1 MKNNTKTIK
10 LNKKQTTIKNNLKV
24 AIINKVKGEET
35 TQEVIDQLVQSKK
48 EGWLILK
55 ELGNDF
61 IDTTAEWK
69 TLKTQTTNAFKKIKL
84 DLTINKV
91 KNSEGNKQAEIEQK
105 GEQPASLQK
114 AKEEKAKEKEEDL
127 FFAFVEWF
135 EQQPAEIRAYSL
147 DDLHKIDERE
157 KANEK
162 KAIKQAKQK
171 QKKVA

>member
-1 MKNNTKTIK
+1 MAKAIK
-10 LNKKQTTIKNNLKV
+10 LNKKQTTIKNNLKI

-35 TQEVIDQLVQSKK
+35 TQEVIDKLVQTS
-48 EGWLILK
+48 EGLQILK

-84 DLTINKV
+84 SFTINKV

-105 GEQPASLQK
+105 GEQPKSLQK
-114 AKEEKAKEKEEDL
+114 AKEEKAKEKEEEL
-127 FFAFVEWF
+127 FFTFVEWF
-135 EQQPAEIRAYSL
+135 EQQPAEVRAYSL

-171 QKKVA
+171 QRKVA